1 MPLISIR
8 NITKKYHTFDSDWH
22 RFLEAITNGRI
33 RRRHE
38 HWILKGISL
47 DAEPGDSIGI
57 IGYNG
62 AGKSTLLSIL
72 AGQLLPT
79 EGRVAYTLGGRLLPV
94 AEVPRQL
101 AYCAPYLDLPE
112 ELTLLELLAFH
123 TRLKPLQAG
132 ITPAKLVDIIY
143 LQKARH
149 QPVREFS
156 SGMKQRLKLGLAL
169 YAAAPL
175 LLLDEPTTNLDAT
188 GAAWYQEHV
197 AQVRQEPNR
206 LVIVSS
212 NVPAEYAFCE
222 AQVRI
227 TDYQ

>member
-1 MPLISIR
+1 MQI
-8 NITKKYHTFDSDWH
+8 
-22 RFLEAITNGRI
+22 EAQGLGR
-33 RRRHE
+33 RYGRQ
-38 HWILKGISL
+38 WIFKELSHVFR
-47 DAEPGDSIGI
+47 PGTATAVLGP
-57 IGYNG
+57 NG

-79 EGRVAYTLGGRLLPV
+79 TGQVHYTLGGRALPV

-112 ELTLLELLAFH
+112 DFTLLELLAFH
-123 TRLKPLQAG
+123 TRLKPLRTGVSVAD
-132 ITPAKLVDIIY
+132 LVDIMY

-188 GAAWYQEHV
+188 GAAWYLEHV
-197 AQVRQEPNR
+197 ARVRQDANR

-227 TDYQ
+227 TDFQQ

>member
-1 MPLISIR
+1 VRI
-8 NITKKYHTFDSDWH
+8 
-22 RFLEAITNGRI
+22 EAQGLGR
-33 RRRHE
+33 RYGRQ
-38 HWILKGISL
+38 WIFKNLSH
-47 DAEPGDSIGI
+47 DFRPGTAVAVLGP
-57 IGYNG
+57 NG

-79 EGRVAYTLGGRLLPV
+79 VGAVRYELAGRELPV
-94 AEVPRQL
+94 ADVPRQL

-112 ELTLLELLAFH
+112 DFTLLELLAFH

-132 ITPAKLVDIIY
+132 VSTDDLVDIMY

-197 AQVRQEPNR
+197 AQVRQDTDR

-227 TDYQ
+227 TDFQ

>member
-1 MPLISIR
+1 VRI
-8 NITKKYHTFDSDWH
+8 
-22 RFLEAITNGRI
+22 EAQGLGR
-33 RRRHE
+33 RYGRQ
-38 HWILKGISL
+38 WIFKNLSY
-47 DAEPGDSIGI
+47 DFRPGTATAVLGP
-57 IGYNG
+57 NG

-79 EGRVAYTLGGRLLPV
+79 TGTVRYELAGRALPV
-94 AEVPRQL
+94 ANVPRQL

-112 ELTLLELLAFH
+112 DFTLLELLAFH
-123 TRLKPLQAG
+123 TRLKPLQVGVSA
-132 ITPAKLVDIIY
+132 ANLVDIMY
-143 LQKARH
+143 LQKAKN

-188 GAAWYQEHV
+188 GTAWYLEHV
-197 AQVRQEPNR
+197 ARVRQQADR

-212 NVPAEYAFCE
+212 NVPAEYTFCE

-227 TDYQ
+227 TDFQS

>member
-1 MPLISIR
+1 VRI
-8 NITKKYHTFDSDWH
+8 
-22 RFLEAITNGRI
+22 EAQALGR
-33 RRRHE
+33 RYGRQ
-38 HWILKGISL
+38 WIFKHLSH
-47 DAEPGDSIGI
+47 DFQPGTATAVLGP
-57 IGYNG
+57 NG

-79 EGRVAYTLGGRLLPV
+79 EGQVNYSLGGQSLAV
-94 AEVPRQL
+94 ADVPRQL
-101 AYCAPYLDLPE
+101 AYCAPYLELPE
-112 ELTLLELLAFH
+112 DFTLLELLAFH
-123 TRLKPLQAG
+123 TRLKPLRPGLTAAG
-132 ITPAKLVDIIY
+132 LVDIMY

-188 GAAWYQEHV
+188 GAAWYLEHV
-197 AQVRQEPNR
+197 ARVRDASR

-227 TDYQ
+227 TDFQQ

>member
-1 MPLISIR
+1 VRI
-8 NITKKYHTFDSDWH
+8 
-22 RFLEAITNGRI
+22 EAQGLGR
-33 RRRHE
+33 RYGRQ
-38 HWILKGISL
+38 WIFKDLSH
-47 DAEPGDSIGI
+47 DFRPGTATAVLGP
-57 IGYNG
+57 NG

-79 EGRVAYTLGGRLLPV
+79 AGEVRYELDGKPLPV
-94 AEVPRQL
+94 ADVPRQL

-112 ELTLLELLAFH
+112 DFTLLELLAFH
-123 TRLKPLQAG
+123 TRLKPLRPG
-132 ITPAKLVDIIY
+132 ISNADLVDIMY

-197 AQVRQEPNR
+197 ARVRQNADR

-227 TDYQ
+227 TDFQLA

>member
-1 MPLISIR
+1 VRI
-8 NITKKYHTFDSDWH
+8 
-22 RFLEAITNGRI
+22 EAQGLGR
-33 RRRHE
+33 RYGRQ
-38 HWILKGISL
+38 WIFKNLSH
-47 DAEPGDSIGI
+47 DFRPGTATAVLGP
-57 IGYNG
+57 NG

-79 EGRVAYTLGGRLLPV
+79 AGAVRYEHAGRELPV
-94 AEVPRQL
+94 ADVPRQL

-112 ELTLLELLAFH
+112 DFTLLELLAFH

-132 ITPAKLVDIIY
+132 VSAADLVDIMY
-143 LQKARH
+143 LQKAKN

-188 GAAWYQEHV
+188 GTAWYLEHV
-197 AQVRQEPNR
+197 ARVRQQADR

-212 NVPAEYAFCE
+212 NVPAEYTFCE

-227 TDYQ
+227 TDFQQ

>member
-1 MPLISIR
+1 VQI
-8 NITKKYHTFDSDWH
+8 
-22 RFLEAITNGRI
+22 EAQGLGR
-33 RRRHE
+33 RYGRQ
-38 HWILKGISL
+38 WIFKHLSH
-47 DAEPGDSIGI
+47 DFRPGTATAILGP
-57 IGYNG
+57 NG

-79 EGRVAYTLGGRLLPV
+79 AGEVRYEHGGRPLPV
-94 AEVPRQL
+94 ADVPRQL

-112 ELTLLELLAFH
+112 DFTLLELLAFH
-123 TRLKPLQAG
+123 TRLKPLRPGVSTAD
-132 ITPAKLVDIIY
+132 LVDIMY

-188 GAAWYQEHV
+188 GAAWYLEHV
-197 AQVRQEPNR
+197 ARVRQDADR

-212 NVPAEYAFCE
+212 NVPAEYAFCD

-227 TDYQ
+227 TDFQ

>member
-1 MPLISIR
+1 VQI
-8 NITKKYHTFDSDWH
+8 
-22 RFLEAITNGRI
+22 EAQGLGR
-33 RRRHE
+33 RYGRQ
-38 HWILKGISL
+38 WIFKELSHVFRSGTATAVL
-47 DAEPGDSIGI
+47 GP
-57 IGYNG
+57 NG

-79 EGRVAYTLGGRLLPV
+79 SGQVQYTLGGRALPV

-112 ELTLLELLAFH
+112 DFTLLELLTFH
-123 TRLKPLQAG
+123 TRLKPLQPGLTAAG
-132 ITPAKLVDIIY
+132 LVELMY
-143 LQKARH
+143 LEKARH

-169 YAAAPL
+169 YAATPL

-188 GAAWYQEHV
+188 GVAWYLEHV
-197 AQVRQEPNR
+197 ARVRTADR

-212 NVPAEYAFCE
+212 NVPAEYSFCE

-227 TDYQ
+227 TDYQR

>member
-1 MPLISIR
+1 MQI
-8 NITKKYHTFDSDWH
+8 
-22 RFLEAITNGRI
+22 EAQGLGR
-33 RRRHE
+33 RYGRQ
-38 HWILKGISL
+38 WIFKDLSHSFGAGTATAVL
-47 DAEPGDSIGI
+47 GP
-57 IGYNG
+57 NG

-79 EGRVAYTLGGRLLPV
+79 AGQVQYALSGRLLPV
-94 AEVPRQL
+94 AEVPSQL
-101 AYCAPYLDLPE
+101 AYCAPYLELPE
-112 ELTLLELLAFH
+112 DFTLLELLAFH
-123 TRLKPLQAG
+123 TRLKPLRPG
-132 ITPAKLVDIIY
+132 ITTASLLDIMY

-197 AQVRQEPNR
+197 ARVRDAQR

-222 AQVRI
+222 AQVLI
-227 TDYQ
+227 TDFQRS

>member
-1 MPLISIR
+1 VLGP
-8 NITKKYHTFDSDWH
+8 
-22 RFLEAITNGRI
+22 
-33 RRRHE
+33 
-38 HWILKGISL
+38 
-47 DAEPGDSIGI
+47 
-57 IGYNG
+57 NG

-79 EGRVAYTLGGRLLPV
+79 TGQVHYTLGGRPLPV

-112 ELTLLELLAFH
+112 DFTLLELLAFH
-123 TRLKPLQAG
+123 TRLKPLQPGLTAAG
-132 ITPAKLVDIIY
+132 LVELMY
-143 LQKARH
+143 LEKARH

-169 YAAAPL
+169 YAATPL

-188 GAAWYQEHV
+188 GTAWYLEHV
-197 AQVRQEPNR
+197 ARVRTVER

-212 NVPAEYAFCE
+212 NVPAEYTFCE
-222 AQVRI
+222 EQVRI
-227 TDYQ
+227 TDFQS

>member
-1 MPLISIR
+1 MRI
-8 NITKKYHTFDSDWH
+8 
-22 RFLEAITNGRI
+22 EAQGLGR
-33 RRRHE
+33 RYGRQ
-38 HWILKGISL
+38 WIFKNLSHNFR
-47 DAEPGDSIGI
+47 PGTATAVLGP
-57 IGYNG
+57 NG

-79 EGRVAYTLGGRLLPV
+79 AGAVRYELAGRPLPV
-94 AEVPRQL
+94 ADVPRQL
-101 AYCAPYLDLPE
+101 AYCAPYLELPE
-112 ELTLLELLAFH
+112 EFTLLELLAFH
-123 TRLKPLQAG
+123 TRLKPLQKGVSA
-132 ITPAKLVDIIY
+132 ADLVDIMY

-156 SGMKQRLKLGLAL
+156 SGMKQRLKLALAL

-197 AQVRQEPNR
+197 ARVRQDAAR

-212 NVPAEYAFCE
+212 NVPAEYAFCD

-227 TDYQ
+227 TDYQL

>member
-1 MPLISIR
+1 MRI
-8 NITKKYHTFDSDWH
+8 
-22 RFLEAITNGRI
+22 EAQELGR
-33 RRRHE
+33 RYGRQ
-38 HWILKGISL
+38 WIFKNLSH
-47 DAEPGDSIGI
+47 DFRPGTATAVLGP
-57 IGYNG
+57 NG

-79 EGRVAYTLGGRLLPV
+79 AGAVRYELSGRPLPV

-101 AYCAPYLDLPE
+101 AYCAPYLELPE
-112 ELTLLELLAFH
+112 DFTLLELLAFH
-123 TRLKPLQAG
+123 TRLKPLRPG
-132 ITPAKLVDIIY
+132 ITTASLVDIMY

-197 AQVRQEPNR
+197 ARVRQDTDR

-222 AQVRI
+222 AQVSI
-227 TDYQ
+227 TDFQR